1 MTDAPLPLVHR
12 IWFAFVCFFRVLID
26 GAFARRAV
34 ALAAVGASDL
44 PASPPQIEASAL
56 PQPDAALS
64 LLAIFQREG
73 RLVDFLRQDIDAFG
87 DAEIG
92 SAARVV
98 HAGCRR
104 VLSSHFDVVPVRD
117 EAEGT
122 TITVLAG
129 EAGAVKLTGNV
140 SGAPPYRGILR
151 HAGWRVRQT
160 TLPDLAPGHDVT
172 IVCAAEVEL

>member
-1 MTDAPLPLVHR
+1 VTDAKLPLAHR
-12 IWFAFVCFFRVLID
+12 IWLAFVYFFRILAD
-26 GAFARRAV
+26 GAFARRAA
-34 ALAAVGASDL
+34 ALAAAETSGSLAAPTGVEA
-44 PASPPQIEASAL
+44 APP
-56 PQPDAALS
+56 PRHDAALS

-73 RLVDFLRQDIDAFG
+73 RFVDFLRQDIDAFG

-104 VLSSHFDVVPVRD
+104 ALSSHFDVVPIRN

-122 TITVLAG
+122 TITVLEG
-129 EAGAVKLTGNV
+129 ETRSVKLTGNV
-140 SGAPPYRGILR
+140 SGSAPYRGILR

-160 TLPDLAPGHDVT
+160 TLPDLVPGHDVS